1 MHLRKMW
8 ACVRVAMCGMGS
20 GVWAGGGVTRWRGG
34 SGGVCVCLCEREGS
48 VGGDAGVRS
57 SGGVDGGA
65 LCVQW
70 CGLRKG

>member
-1 MHLRKMW
+1 
-8 ACVRVAMCGMGS
+8 MGS
-20 GVWAGGGVTRWRGG
+20 GALGAAVLRDGEVVAA
-34 SGGVCVCLCEREGS
+34 VCVRLCEREGS

-57 SGGVDGGA
+57 SGDVDGGA